1 MGVPQWP
8 DRRHSRWQRLSFFS
22 RKSEY
27 SYITQTEMKKIMK
40 KAVDTVYKLLWLM
53 HVAHSKEGGSLPLH
67 RDQHDFA

>member
-1 MGVPQWP
+1 
-8 DRRHSRWQRLSFFS
+8 
-22 RKSEY
+22 
-27 SYITQTEMKKIMK
+27 MKKIMK